1 MRNDFARP
9 TNVALIADIESRLA
23 VLQWPACDLD
33 CARKIYAIL
42 IASAALL
49 AASCSTIIS
58 DESYAMA
65 TRGETVQTYSGF
77 GCSEAVLRNATLL
90 ALQERGWVVTDT
102 NNPIKARLSELRQE
116 ARISIQVKSGVLV
129 VDTKGSLVDGNK
141 AYVPLRYLN
150 YLMASV
156 RKNVLRASAA
166 N

>member
-1 MRNDFARP
+1 MAGVRF
-9 TNVALIADIESRLA
+9 RL
-23 VLQWPACDLD
+23 
-33 CARKIYAIL
+33 CAAAILFKLTAKSFMRKIYAIL

-65 TRGETVQTYSGF
+65 TRGETVQTFSGF

-102 NNPIKARLSELRQE
+102 NNPIKARLSKLRQE

-141 AYVPLRYLN
+141 AYVPLRYLE

>member
-1 MRNDFARP
+1 MAKLSRHIPGLVVPKPSFA
-9 TNVALIADIESRLA
+9 TRLC
-23 VLQWPACDLD
+23 LLS
-33 CARKIYAIL
+33 K
-42 IASAALL
+42 SAA
-49 AASCSTIIS
+49 
-58 DESYAMA
+58 
-65 TRGETVQTYSGF
+65 G
-77 GCSEAVLRNATLL
+77 
-90 ALQERGWVVTDT
+90 GWVVTDT

>member
-1 MRNDFARP
+1 MAGVRF
-9 TNVALIADIESRLA
+9 RLRA
-23 VLQWPACDLD
+23 AAILFKLSAKSFMK
-33 CARKIYAIL
+33 KIYAIL

-102 NNPIKARLSELRQE
+102 NNPIRRGFPS
-116 ARISIQVKSGVLV
+116 SG
-129 VDTKGSLVDGNK
+129 
-141 AYVPLRYLN
+141 R
-150 YLMASV
+150 
-156 RKNVLRASAA
+156 RRAFRFR
-166 N
+166 

>member
-1 MRNDFARP
+1 MAGVRF
-9 TNVALIADIESRLA
+9 RLRA
-23 VLQWPACDLD
+23 AAILFKLSAKSFMK
-33 CARKIYAIL
+33 KIYVIL

-156 RKNVLRASAA
+156 RKNVLRASAS

>member
-1 MRNDFARP
+1 MEQD
-9 TNVALIADIESRLA
+9 
-23 VLQWPACDLD
+23 
-33 CARKIYAIL
+33 
-42 IASAALL
+42 
-49 AASCSTIIS
+49 AASN
-58 DESYAMA
+58 
-65 TRGETVQTYSGF
+65 G
-77 GCSEAVLRNATLL
+77 
-90 ALQERGWVVTDT
+90 VVTDT

>member
-1 MRNDFARP
+1 MAGVRF
-9 TNVALIADIESRLA
+9 RLRA
-23 VLQWPACDLD
+23 AAILFKLSAKSFMKK
-33 CARKIYAIL
+33 RYAIL
-42 IASAALL
+42 IASAALS

-129 VDTKGSLVDGNK
+129 VDTKGFAWLT
-141 AYVPLRYLN
+141 ATMRTFLC
-150 YLMASV
+150 AI
-156 RKNVLRASAA
+156 
-166 N
+166 